1 MRIHRLHLGP
11 PGPWICFLRSL
22 GSNMVSL
29 WISGP
34 LAALQPS
41 TPLTPPGSSL
51 PLALPLTLLPQAL
64 SQSAKPP
71 APPRSCKLGALPWA
85 SRPSMSPLYIVL
97 SAPHGSPSL
106 SAHSLSVGYQVLPRP
121 SISAPPWPLPPSAP
135 PWNHSL
141 WSLPGSCPSQF
152 HTHLQNPLLLNYY
165 VTAQGRTFREGWSTV
180 TNKSCYVV
188 FYSEILL
195 RFHLFLLPRSY
206 LRFPWLL
213 MFLFVTIVT

>member
-141 WSLPGSCPSQF
+141 WSLPGSCP
-152 HTHLQNPLLLNYY
+152 
-165 VTAQGRTFREGWSTV
+165 V
-180 TNKSCYVV
+180 TNKSYYVV

-195 RFHLFLLPRSY
+195 RFHLFLLSRSY